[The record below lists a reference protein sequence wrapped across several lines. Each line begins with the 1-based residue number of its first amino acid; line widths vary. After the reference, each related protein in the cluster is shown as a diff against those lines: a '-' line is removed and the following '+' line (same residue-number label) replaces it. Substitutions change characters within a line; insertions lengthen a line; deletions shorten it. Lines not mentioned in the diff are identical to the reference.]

1 MGFFT
6 TVYLTGLLV
15 SALWLCLS
23 EEITNPHKRFA
34 LIVGWPLVLLYG
46 VYEAVLWSM
55 EFVDDVERGHVD
67 VRSYLYN
74 LVLGDSDDCTDDMC
88 CGHTHDHDDSDVV
101 INAMGKAEY
110 KHEDDDVPPVKRTRK
125 VVGSDQP

>member
-34 LIVGWPLVLLYG
+34 LVVGWPLVLVYG
-46 VYEAVLWSM
+46 LYEAVLWSM
-55 EFVDDVERGHVD
+55 EFIDDVERGD
-67 VRSYLYN
+67 INVRDYLYN
-74 LVLGDSDDCTDDMC
+74 LVLGDDGACHDDMC
-88 CGHTHDHDDSDVV
+88 CVDHDHDHDHDEDSD
-101 INAMGKAEY
+101 
-110 KHEDDDVPPVKRTRK
+110 DVMPVKRTRK
-125 VVGSDQP
+125 VVGADQP